1 VFIDFLQHYTSL
13 LLLKIPTIFAN
24 LFSDCLEFSGP
35 FPKRSPQNGSQWMKN
50 FSTQLSSNSA
60 GSSTEFHF
68 FAIHRAASSFD
79 FLPLGACFMQKQL
92 T

>member
-1 VFIDFLQHYTSL
+1 
-13 LLLKIPTIFAN
+13 
-24 LFSDCLEFSGP
+24 
-35 FPKRSPQNGSQWMKN
+35 MKN